1 MSIVAQ
7 LFQLQEVELEIEARE
22 ASVKKMNAELG
33 EDQVVKDVRS
43 RLDEEKKHLD
53 VLSSQQRSIEWE
65 IEDVSGKLKTV
76 ERDLYSGRIHVPKE
90 LTSMQQEAAALKV
103 RQTQLEDTDL
113 DIMEQVEG
121 ARRVVSDLSGELKR
135 VESEWTQHQEALAK
149 QIASEKALLAQLA
162 GRQKELSAGTESSEL
177 SLYRN
182 LRNQKGTAVARIEQ
196 GICRGCR
203 ISLPAHELQLAR
215 SGSLVQCSSCGRIL
229 YLP

>member
-7 LFQLQEVELEIEARE
+7 LFQLQEVELAIEARE

-162 GRQKELSAGTESSEL
+162 GRQKELSAGIESSEL